1 MCVSSSFVFSC
12 SLFLLFIDYEVYVLL
27 SMNSTLST
35 LSPKLTLTS
44 S

>member
-1 MCVSSSFVFSC
+1 MCVSSSFVFSS
-12 SLFLLFIDYEVYVLL
+12 SLFLLFFDYEVYVLL